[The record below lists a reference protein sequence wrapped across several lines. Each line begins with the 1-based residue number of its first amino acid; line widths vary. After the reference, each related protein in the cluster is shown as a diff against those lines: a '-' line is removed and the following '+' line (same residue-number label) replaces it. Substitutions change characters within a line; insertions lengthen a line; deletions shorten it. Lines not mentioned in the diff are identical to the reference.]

1 MYHVTHLTES
11 CMRDYSRLIFIET
24 TGTRCRPKHSS
35 LIPQKSLIW
44 YLRIFRSLGVC
55 ELCTADGAGLR
66 WATDETSVT
75 VEKKSDNLG
84 MDAPRFLWA
93 AAWIPH
99 GPLQGDPWAA
109 SVSSPLSIPSDDM
122 FCWQH
127 RLPLRCHFANSK
139 KPPSRSCWETRSHT
153 RLFSQWFQ
161 VNTCQ
166 LRLLLK
172 PPFVTDKWF
181 GRREGAAS
189 RLCSQMSRTGLRD
202 CTLNVPAWSIFVYYM
217 TGDVSILDSRDSQI
231 DLWHWMWWNSPWL
244 QISLTLHGSATCQ
257 QPTITDFYLLLSMVN
272 LFIFRLI
279 HYLLCVQ
286 NVYCRFLGWNLPI
299 SIFFQFT
306 MILKALNHHILKIQS
321 QKTPV
326 GATKWTNVWSLTN
339 QSPVQCKP
347 GLSES

>member
-44 YLRIFRSLGVC
+44 YLRIFRLLGVC

-161 VNTCQ
+161 VNSVPVKAPFETSFCHWQ
-166 LRLLLK
+166 VIWAAWGCSVQIVLSNVKDGAERLHFKCASVKHICLLY
-172 PPFVTDKWF
+172 D
-181 GRREGAAS
+181 GRRE
-189 RLCSQMSRTGLRD
+189 
-202 CTLNVPAWSIFVYYM
+202 
-217 TGDVSILDSRDSQI
+217 
-231 DLWHWMWWNSPWL
+231 
-244 QISLTLHGSATCQ
+244 
-257 QPTITDFYLLLSMVN
+257 
-272 LFIFRLI
+272 
-279 HYLLCVQ
+279 
-286 NVYCRFLGWNLPI
+286 
-299 SIFFQFT
+299 
-306 MILKALNHHILKIQS
+306 HIR
-321 QKTPV
+321 
-326 GATKWTNVWSLTN
+326 
-339 QSPVQCKP
+339 
-347 GLSES
+347 